1 MRVLCKLD
9 KMKACLFLIFS
20 ISFCFACPFSDYFQ
34 KPEKLCPDFKELETK
49 KIYFLFE
56 GAGGYA
62 PLQALA
68 IKNRF
73 YDRYENKNQFIESCQ
88 LTCAKYEC
96 KKAANNLFN
105 PIENISFPFALRHLR
120 PKISD
125 ENEVIYFS
133 QKHSLESQDCLMKLH
148 QESQSSGEKLDIRL
162 IGYSMGG
169 YEAIELARFAERKN
183 ISLTAGI
190 SIDPVGQGSSLVP
203 SVIGTKNL
211 RKLIKRKFS
220 IPWINFYQK
229 LDKTSMKVGIRGH
242 SVPHAHFNKK
252 MTDFMGEEKQ
262 GHVKISS
269 HPEIQN
275 ALNLFQELF

>member
-1 MRVLCKLD
+1 
-9 KMKACLFLIFS
+9 MKAWLFLIFN

-34 KPEKLCPDFKELETK
+34 EPEKLCPDFKELKSK

-68 IKNRF
+68 IKNRL
-73 YDRYENKNQFIESCQ
+73 YDRYQNKNQFIEACQ
-88 LTCAKYEC
+88 STCVKDKC
-96 KKAANNLFN
+96 KKAAHDLFN
-105 PIENISFPFALRHLR
+105 QVENISFPFALRHLR
-120 PKISD
+120 PKLSD
-125 ENEVIYFS
+125 ENEVVYFS
-133 QKHSLESQDCLMKLH
+133 QKHRSESQACLIKLH
-148 QESQSSGEKLDIRL
+148 EDNQLSGEKLDIRL
-162 IGYSMGG
+162 IGYSMGA
-169 YEAIELARFAERKN
+169 YQAIELARFAEEKN

-190 SIDPVGQGSSLVP
+190 SIDPVGQGPLLIP
-203 SVIGTKNL
+203 SVIGKRNL
-211 RKLIKRKFS
+211 IKLIKRKFS

-229 LDKTSMKVGIRGH
+229 LDKTSMKVGIKGH

-252 MTDFMGEEKQ
+252 MNDFMGEEKK

-275 ALNLFQELF
+275 AMNLFQELF